1 MPHRIYKRIDEG
13 RDSREPSQLPQ
24 LADSDLSPEAAAAA
38 YTVDLALIRPL
49 AHRAVSVFLQNDQ
62 FENLNFKFDKLMAR
76 ILMECL
82 QPYIHTAGGEVVKVI
97 NFESDAGC
105 NTSACSADVNADGN
119 FLLEGHMFIYFANE
133 RVVVSISQGFGP
145 AEFTI
150 RLCSTGDARTF
161 FNKWESYARAHN
173 SLRGRSFF
181 ADGKLIKRENRYSSD
196 SIVMPKDTR
205 ETIRMHVEAFLQ
217 NLETLK
223 QYNVKQRR
231 GLILAGEPGTGK
243 TLLGKV
249 LADTLNVSF
258 IWALPRHIRTADS
271 FSELLS
277 LANFVAPTVLFLE
290 DVDLYAE
297 DREAKGWLG
306 LGELMNQLDGVLD
319 NEGVITIA
327 TTNRLAVIESA
338 LRNRPGRFDRV
349 VIFEAMD
356 ENCRRVMVE
365 RLLSKAAVSR
375 DDVEHLVSATE
386 ACTGAQIEE
395 ISNTIYISAVSQ
407 AAEHG
412 IELAGKAVPVDRS
425 SIDTAIAQVVCNR
438 NSELGF
444 NAE

>member
-1 MPHRIYKRIDEG
+1 MILNCKCGKPVEVSPDCVRVTCSDCVSRMMLPHPPK
-13 RDSREPSQLPQ
+13 
-24 LADSDLSPEAAAAA
+24 AD
-38 YTVDLALIRPL
+38 T
-49 AHRAVSVFLQNDQ
+49 
-62 FENLNFKFDKLMAR
+62 
-76 ILMECL
+76 
-82 QPYIHTAGGEVVKVI
+82 
-97 NFESDAGC
+97 
-105 NTSACSADVNADGN
+105 
-119 FLLEGHMFIYFANE
+119 
-133 RVVVSISQGFGP
+133 
-145 AEFTI
+145 
-150 RLCSTGDARTF
+150 
-161 FNKWESYARAHN
+161 
-173 SLRGRSFF
+173 
-181 ADGKLIKRENRYSSD
+181 
-196 SIVMPKDTR
+196 KDTR

-277 LANFVAPTVLFLE
+277 LARFVAPTVLFLE
-290 DVDLYAE
+290 DVDLYAQ
-297 DREAKGWLG
+297 DRDAKGWLG

-338 LRNRPGRFDRV
+338 LRNRL
-349 VIFEAMD
+349 IFEAMD
-356 ENCRRVMVE
+356 EDSRRVMVE

-395 ISNTIYISAVSQ
+395 ISNTIYISAISQ

-438 NSELGF
+438 NSGLGF